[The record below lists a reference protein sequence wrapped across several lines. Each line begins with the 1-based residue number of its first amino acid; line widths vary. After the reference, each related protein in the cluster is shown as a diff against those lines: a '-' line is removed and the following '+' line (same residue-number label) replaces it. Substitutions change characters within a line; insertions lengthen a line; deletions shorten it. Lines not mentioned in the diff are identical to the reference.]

1 MDNVSNRVAS
11 LSPEE
16 RSSLVMRLKRKARN
30 AERVVDQTIRRREQK
45 IAAPLS
51 LAQQRLWFLH
61 QLDPGNDPYFL
72 PFYYRLDG
80 PLDVAALE
88 RGLNEVIRRHEILRT
103 VFREKDSKVVQS
115 VLPSFDLAL
124 PKFDLSQLSQTQAD
138 QESQCLIDAE
148 AARPFNL
155 EQGPLLRAMLLKRSD
170 EEHGLSLIIHHI
182 VMDGWSM
189 DIFMGELIVLYE
201 AFSANEPSPLA
212 DLPLQ
217 YVDFAAWQREWIT
230 GGVLEA
236 QLAYWKKQLSGDLP
250 MLEVPTDHPRPLR
263 MTYRGADGDFDL
275 SQDLM
280 ERLNELGHREGA
292 TLYMTLMAA
301 LLSLL
306 HRYTGQ
312 EDIILGTAIA
322 GRNHAEIEKLIG
334 FFINTLVLRTD
345 LSGNPKFSE
354 LLGRVREVAL
364 GAYEH
369 QDVPFEKLVEELQ
382 PERDLSRQ
390 PFFQVMVNFQNAPAE
405 TPASRGLKI
414 TPQNVGNQT
423 RFDLELHL
431 WVDSEGLLG
440 NLIYNTDLFEQSTIA
455 RMLRHFETLL
465 EGVAANPE
473 ARLSELPLLT
483 KEEQEQFREWNQTS
497 SEYERDQCVQQLV
510 EMQAARQPDAVAVT
524 YGAEQISYGEL
535 NTRANQLAHYL
546 RRREIGQGARVGV
559 LVDRSVELI
568 VALLGILKAGGT
580 YVPLDGGYP
589 AQRLRFMLEDA
600 GVALLLTK
608 RGQPE
613 VLAEGVA
620 TEVVYLDQGWDQ
632 FGSESPENP
641 NVVTRAGDLAYVMY
655 TSGSTG
661 QPKGVG
667 ITHRAINRLVRN
679 TNYVQLEESD
689 RIAQVSNVSFDAATF
704 EIWGALLHGAQLVGI
719 EKETMLSPAE
729 FKRAIAEQ
737 HISAMFLT
745 TALFN
750 QIAQSLPDSFAPVRY
765 LLVGGEACDVQ
776 SMRRVLEAGKPRH
789 LLNAYGPTEST
800 TFATSCEVK
809 DVEPTA
815 RTIPIG
821 KALSNTE
828 VWVLDQHMQFAPV
841 GVTGELYIGGDGLAR
856 DYLRR
861 PELTAEKF
869 VPHPYSA
876 EPGAR
881 LYRTGDL
888 VRYLSDGNIE
898 FLKRM
903 DQQVKIRGFRIE
915 LGEIEAALQDH
926 PAVRES
932 IVIVRE
938 EIPGDRQLVA
948 YVVRDPYFQS
958 TTGPTAA
965 YNQATDHTPN
975 WQMIFND
982 LIYKQLPPQ
991 PGETSEFIGWNSSYT
1006 GLPIS
1011 SEEMYAWLDDTLAP
1025 IRAARPQHVLEIGC
1039 GTGLLLSRL
1048 APQSTRYWATDI
1060 SQVALDYVGRR
1071 VDTAG
1076 DKLAGVSLLHR
1087 AADDFTGIESKSFDA
1102 VILNSTI
1109 QYFPDIEY
1117 LQRVLEGAVAAVSSG
1132 GFIFVGDARSLPL
1145 LEAFH
1150 ASVQLLKADP
1160 ALSVAQ
1166 LRRRVQLQIAQE
1178 NELLIHP
1185 AFFFSLKQHLPR
1197 FSRIEVRPKRGCYH
1211 NELTRFRYQV
1221 MIHIGEDAP
1230 ASAISHSSLS
1240 WIDCQEEGFTV
1251 DRLRQLLVTQQP
1263 ETLGLANVPN
1273 ARLSFEREV
1282 LRRLAREQG
1291 ERTVGELKT
1300 AIDLSL
1306 EAGIDCGVDPEDL
1319 HALSSDV
1326 PYAVSISWARH
1337 QDDGSFDVLFQRIQD
1352 GKARPVL
1359 GQFVPFPEPAVS
1371 GQRWHD
1377 YTNHPLR
1384 ETFVQQLVPQ
1394 LRNWLRARLPAYMT
1408 PANFVVLDELPLNA
1422 NGKVDRRA
1430 LPEPDAAKYV
1440 AEETFIAPRTREEK
1454 TIAEIWAEVLDG
1466 RPISAEANF
1475 FDLGGHSLLATR
1487 VISRIREKCG
1497 VELPLRLLF
1506 DSPTVAALAHHLAA
1520 LQPSQTEASRIAE
1533 MLETLASLSEDETKT
1548 LLKQSHKEAQKGH
1561 RLSRTNTDSSLK
1573 F

>member
-1 MDNVSNRVAS
+1 MVLLWSTDPIQVRFLLLRAKPQAQKGTKNTNMDNVSSRVAS
-11 LSPEE
+11 LSPDE

-30 AERVVDQTIRRREQK
+30 AERVVDQTIRRRENR
-45 IAAPLS
+45 IDAPLS

-61 QLDPGNDPYFL
+61 QLDPGNDPYYL
-72 PFYYRLDG
+72 PFYYRLTG

-103 VFREKDSKVVQS
+103 VFRERDSKVVQS

-124 PKFDLSQLSQTQAD
+124 PKFDLSQLSKTQAD
-138 QESQCLIDAE
+138 QEAQCLVDAE

-155 EQGPLLRAMLLKRSD
+155 EQGPLLRAMLLRKSD

-182 VMDGWSM
+182 VMDGWSI
-189 DIFMGELIVLYE
+189 DIFMGELIVLYG

-217 YVDFAAWQREWIT
+217 YADFAAWQREWIT
-230 GGVLEA
+230 GGVLEE

-275 SQDLM
+275 TQDLI

-292 TLYMTLMAA
+292 TLFMTLMAA

-345 LSGNPKFSE
+345 LSGNPSFRE

-405 TPASRGLKI
+405 TPVSRGLKI
-414 TPQNVGNQT
+414 TPKNVGNQT

-465 EGVAANPE
+465 EGIAANPE

-510 EMQAARQPDAVAVT
+510 EMAVARQPEAVAVS
-524 YGAEQISYGEL
+524 YGAKQINYREL

-546 RRREIGQGARVGV
+546 RRRGIGPDARVGV
-559 LVDRSVELI
+559 LVDRSVELN

-600 GVALLLTK
+600 EVGLLLTQH
-608 RGQPE
+608 GQQE
-613 VLAEGVA
+613 VVTEGEA
-620 TEVVYLDQGWDQ
+620 TEVVYLDEEWEQ
-632 FGSESPENP
+632 FKSESRENP
-641 NVVTRAGDLAYVMY
+641 AVVTKAENLAYVMY

-667 ITHRAINRLVRN
+667 VTHRAINRLVRN

-689 RIAQVSNVSFDAATF
+689 RVAQVSNVSFDAATF

-729 FKRAIAEQ
+729 FKRAIAKQ

-750 QIAQSLPDSFAPVRY
+750 QIAQSLPETFAPLRY
-765 LLVGGEACDVQ
+765 LLFGGEACDPQ
-776 SMRRVLEAGKPRH
+776 SVRRVLELGKPRH
-789 LLNAYGPTEST
+789 LLHVYGPTENT
-800 TFATSCEVK
+800 TFTTWYEVR
-809 DVEPTA
+809 DVEASA

-821 KALSNTE
+821 QALSNTE
-828 VWVLDQHMQFAPV
+828 IWVLDQHMQLAPV

-856 DYLRR
+856 DYFRR

-888 VRYLSDGNIE
+888 VRYLSDGNVE

-915 LGEIEAALQDH
+915 LGEIEATLQDH

-938 EIPGDRQLVA
+938 VIPGDRHLVA
-948 YVVRDPYFQS
+948 YVV
-958 TTGPTAA
+958 
-965 YNQATDHTPN
+965 
-975 WQMIFND
+975 
-982 LIYKQLPPQ
+982 
-991 PGETSEFIGWNSSYT
+991 
-1006 GLPIS
+1006 
-1011 SEEMYAWLDDTLAP
+1011 
-1025 IRAARPQHVLEIGC
+1025 
-1039 GTGLLLSRL
+1039 
-1048 APQSTRYWATDI
+1048 
-1060 SQVALDYVGRR
+1060 
-1071 VDTAG
+1071 
-1076 DKLAGVSLLHR
+1076 
-1087 AADDFTGIESKSFDA
+1087 
-1102 VILNSTI
+1102 
-1109 QYFPDIEY
+1109 
-1117 LQRVLEGAVAAVSSG
+1117 
-1132 GFIFVGDARSLPL
+1132 
-1145 LEAFH
+1145 
-1150 ASVQLLKADP
+1150 
-1160 ALSVAQ
+1160 
-1166 LRRRVQLQIAQE
+1166 
-1178 NELLIHP
+1178 
-1185 AFFFSLKQHLPR
+1185 
-1197 FSRIEVRPKRGCYH
+1197 
-1211 NELTRFRYQV
+1211 
-1221 MIHIGEDAP
+1221 
-1230 ASAISHSSLS
+1230 
-1240 WIDCQEEGFTV
+1240 
-1251 DRLRQLLVTQQP
+1251 
-1263 ETLGLANVPN
+1263 
-1273 ARLSFEREV
+1273 
-1282 LRRLAREQG
+1282 
-1291 ERTVGELKT
+1291 
-1300 AIDLSL
+1300 
-1306 EAGIDCGVDPEDL
+1306 
-1319 HALSSDV
+1319 
-1326 PYAVSISWARH
+1326 
-1337 QDDGSFDVLFQRIQD
+1337 
-1352 GKARPVL
+1352 
-1359 GQFVPFPEPAVS
+1359 PEPAVS
-1371 GQRWHD
+1371 GQRWNN
-1377 YTNHPLR
+1377 YANNPLC
-1384 ETFVQQLVPQ
+1384 ETFVHQLVLQ
-1394 LRNWLRARLPAYMT
+1394 LRNWLRARLPAYVT

-1466 RPISAEANF
+1466 RPISVEANF

-1506 DSPTVAALAHHLAA
+1506 DSPTVAALASHLAA
-1520 LQPSQTEASRIAE
+1520 VQPSQTDASRIAE
-1533 MLETLASLSEDETKT
+1533 MLETLASLSEDETKV
-1548 LLKQSHKEAQKGH
+1548 LLDGES
-1561 RLSRTNTDSSLK
+1561 
-1573 F
+1573 

>member
-1 MDNVSNRVAS
+1 MVLLWSTDPIQVRFLLLRAKPQAQKGTKNTNMDNVSSRVAS
-11 LSPEE
+11 LSPDE

-30 AERVVDQTIRRREQK
+30 AERVVDQTIRRRENR
-45 IAAPLS
+45 IDAPLS

-61 QLDPGNDPYFL
+61 QLDPGNDPYYL
-72 PFYYRLDG
+72 PFYYRLTG

-103 VFREKDSKVVQS
+103 VFRERDSKVVQS

-124 PKFDLSQLSQTQAD
+124 PKFDLSQLSKTQAD
-138 QESQCLIDAE
+138 QEAQCLVDAE

-155 EQGPLLRAMLLKRSD
+155 EQGPLLRAMLLRKSD

-182 VMDGWSM
+182 VMDGWSI
-189 DIFMGELIVLYE
+189 DIFMGELIVLYG

-217 YVDFAAWQREWIT
+217 YADFAAWQREWIT
-230 GGVLEA
+230 GGVLEE

-275 SQDLM
+275 TQDLI

-292 TLYMTLMAA
+292 TLFMTLMAA

-345 LSGNPKFSE
+345 LSGNPSFRE

-405 TPASRGLKI
+405 TPVSRGLKI
-414 TPQNVGNQT
+414 TPKNVGNQT

-431 WVDSEGLLG
+431 WVDPEGLLG

-465 EGVAANPE
+465 EGIAANPE

-510 EMQAARQPDAVAVT
+510 EMAVARQPEAVAVS
-524 YGAEQISYGEL
+524 YGAKQINYREL

-546 RRREIGQGARVGV
+546 RRRGIGPDARVGV
-559 LVDRSVELI
+559 LVDRSVELN

-600 GVALLLTK
+600 EVGLLLTQH
-608 RGQPE
+608 GQQE
-613 VLAEGVA
+613 VVTEGEA
-620 TEVVYLDQGWDQ
+620 TEVVYLDEEWEQ
-632 FGSESPENP
+632 FKSESRENP
-641 NVVTRAGDLAYVMY
+641 AVVTKAENLAYVMY

-667 ITHRAINRLVRN
+667 VTHRAINRLVRN

-689 RIAQVSNVSFDAATF
+689 RVAQVSNVSFDAATF

-729 FKRAIAEQ
+729 FKRAIAKQ

-750 QIAQSLPDSFAPVRY
+750 QIAQSLPETFAPLRY
-765 LLVGGEACDVQ
+765 LLFGGEACDPQ
-776 SMRRVLEAGKPRH
+776 SVRRVLELGKPRH
-789 LLNAYGPTEST
+789 LLHVYGPTENT
-800 TFATSCEVK
+800 TFTTWYEVR
-809 DVEPTA
+809 DVEASA

-821 KALSNTE
+821 QALSNTE
-828 VWVLDQHMQFAPV
+828 IWVLDQHMQLAPV

-856 DYLRR
+856 DYFRR

-888 VRYLSDGNIE
+888 VRYLSDGNVE

-915 LGEIEAALQDH
+915 LGEIEATLQDH

-938 EIPGDRQLVA
+938 VIPGDRHLVA
-948 YVVRDPYFQS
+948 YVV
-958 TTGPTAA
+958 
-965 YNQATDHTPN
+965 
-975 WQMIFND
+975 
-982 LIYKQLPPQ
+982 
-991 PGETSEFIGWNSSYT
+991 
-1006 GLPIS
+1006 
-1011 SEEMYAWLDDTLAP
+1011 
-1025 IRAARPQHVLEIGC
+1025 
-1039 GTGLLLSRL
+1039 
-1048 APQSTRYWATDI
+1048 
-1060 SQVALDYVGRR
+1060 
-1071 VDTAG
+1071 
-1076 DKLAGVSLLHR
+1076 
-1087 AADDFTGIESKSFDA
+1087 
-1102 VILNSTI
+1102 
-1109 QYFPDIEY
+1109 
-1117 LQRVLEGAVAAVSSG
+1117 
-1132 GFIFVGDARSLPL
+1132 
-1145 LEAFH
+1145 
-1150 ASVQLLKADP
+1150 
-1160 ALSVAQ
+1160 
-1166 LRRRVQLQIAQE
+1166 
-1178 NELLIHP
+1178 
-1185 AFFFSLKQHLPR
+1185 
-1197 FSRIEVRPKRGCYH
+1197 
-1211 NELTRFRYQV
+1211 
-1221 MIHIGEDAP
+1221 
-1230 ASAISHSSLS
+1230 
-1240 WIDCQEEGFTV
+1240 
-1251 DRLRQLLVTQQP
+1251 
-1263 ETLGLANVPN
+1263 
-1273 ARLSFEREV
+1273 
-1282 LRRLAREQG
+1282 
-1291 ERTVGELKT
+1291 
-1300 AIDLSL
+1300 
-1306 EAGIDCGVDPEDL
+1306 
-1319 HALSSDV
+1319 
-1326 PYAVSISWARH
+1326 
-1337 QDDGSFDVLFQRIQD
+1337 
-1352 GKARPVL
+1352 
-1359 GQFVPFPEPAVS
+1359 PEPAVS
-1371 GQRWHD
+1371 GQRWNN
-1377 YTNHPLR
+1377 YANNPLC
-1384 ETFVQQLVPQ
+1384 ETFVHQLVLQ
-1394 LRNWLRARLPAYMT
+1394 LRNWLRARLPAYVT

-1466 RPISAEANF
+1466 RPISVEANF

-1506 DSPTVAALAHHLAA
+1506 DSPTVAALASHLAA
-1520 LQPSQTEASRIAE
+1520 VQPSQTDASRIAE
-1533 MLETLASLSEDETKT
+1533 MLETLASLSEDETKV
-1548 LLKQSHKEAQKGH
+1548 LLDGAS
-1561 RLSRTNTDSSLK
+1561 
-1573 F
+1573 

>member
-1 MDNVSNRVAS
+1 MDNVSSRVAS

-30 AERVVDQTIRRREQK
+30 TVRVVDQTIRRRENRTD
-45 IAAPLS
+45 APLS

-61 QLDPGNDPYFL
+61 QLDPANDPYYL
-72 PFYYRLDG
+72 PFYYQLTG
-80 PLDVAALE
+80 PLNVAALG

-103 VFREKDSKVVQS
+103 VFTERDSKVVQS
-115 VLPSFDLAL
+115 ILASFDLAL
-124 PKFDLSQLSQTQAD
+124 PMFDLSQLSRTQAD
-138 QESQCLIDAE
+138 QEVQCLIDAE

-155 EQGPLLRAMLLKRSD
+155 EHGPLLRAILLRRSD

-182 VMDGWSM
+182 VMDGWSI
-189 DIFMGELIVLYE
+189 DIFMDELIVLYE
-201 AFSANEPSPLA
+201 AFSANQPSPLP

-217 YVDFAAWQREWIT
+217 YADFAAWQREWIT
-230 GGVLEA
+230 GGVLED

-250 MLEVPTDHPRPLR
+250 MLEVPTDHPRPQRL
-263 MTYRGADGDFDL
+263 TYRGADGDFTLTPDL
-275 SQDLM
+275 V
-280 ERLNELGHREGA
+280 ERLNELGHSEGA
-292 TLYMTLMAA
+292 TLFMTLMAA
-301 LLSLL
+301 LLILL

-312 EDIILGTAIA
+312 EDIILGTAVA

-334 FFINTLVLRTD
+334 FFVNTLVLRTD
-345 LSGNPKFSE
+345 LSGNPTFRE

-369 QDVPFEKLVEELQ
+369 PDVPFEKLVEELQ
-382 PERDLSRQ
+382 PERDLSRH

-414 TPQNVGNQT
+414 TPLDIGNQT

-431 WVDSEGLLG
+431 WAEPDGLLG
-440 NLIYNTDLFEQSTIA
+440 NFIYNTDLFEQSTIA

-465 EGVAANPE
+465 QGIAANPE

-483 KEEQEQFREWNQTS
+483 NDEQEQLREWNQTS
-497 SEYERDQCVQQLV
+497 SEYERDKCVQQLV
-510 EMQAARQPDAVAVT
+510 EMTVARQPEAMAIS
-524 YGAEQISYGEL
+524 YGAEQISYREL
-535 NTRANQLAHYL
+535 NTRSNQLAHYL
-546 RRREIGQGARVGV
+546 RKRGVGPDVRVGV
-559 LVDRSVELI
+559 LLERSVELV
-568 VALLGILKAGGT
+568 VALLGVLKAGGA

-600 GVALLLTK
+600 GVSLLLTT

-613 VLAEGVA
+613 VLTDGK
-620 TEVVYLDQGWDQ
+620 VVYLDQGWEQ
-632 FGSESPENP
+632 FASESHENP
-641 NVVTRAGDLAYVMY
+641 DVVTRAEDLAYVMY

-667 ITHRAINRLVRN
+667 VTHRAINRLVRN
-679 TNYVQLEESD
+679 TNYVQLEKTD

-704 EIWGALLHGAQLVGI
+704 EIWGALQNGAQLVGI
-719 EKETMLSPAE
+719 DKETMLSPAE
-729 FKRAIAEQ
+729 FKRALANQ

-750 QIAQSLPDSFAPVRY
+750 QIAQSLPETFAPLRY
-765 LLVGGEACDVQ
+765 LLFGGEASDPQ
-776 SMRRVLEAGKPRH
+776 SVRRVLELGKPRH
-789 LLNAYGPTEST
+789 LLHVYGPTEST
-800 TFATSCEVK
+800 TFTTWYEVK
-809 DVEPTA
+809 EVEASA

-821 KALSNTE
+821 QALSNTK
-828 VWVLDQHMQFAPV
+828 VWVLDRRMQLAPV
-841 GVTGELYIGGDGLAR
+841 GITGELYIGGDGLAR

-915 LGEIEAALQDH
+915 PGEIEAALQEH
-926 PAVRES
+926 PAVRDS

-938 EIPGDRQLVA
+938 EIPGDRHLVA
-948 YVVRDPYFQS
+948 YVVRDPGFES
-958 TTGPTAA
+958 TEQTIACSH
-965 YNQATDHTPN
+965 ATDHRPN

-982 LIYKQLPPQ
+982 LIYKQIPP
-991 PGETSEFIGWNSSYT
+991 GHDDTSEFVGWNSSYT
-1006 GLPIS
+1006 GVPIS
-1011 SEEMYAWLDDTLAP
+1011 SEEMHAWLDDTLEP

-1048 APQSTRYWATDI
+1048 APQCARYWATDI
-1060 SQVALDYVGRR
+1060 SQVALDYVDRR
-1071 VDTAG
+1071 VDNAG
-1076 DKLAGVSLLHR
+1076 DELAGVSLLHR
-1087 AADDFTGIESKSFDA
+1087 AADDFTGIESQSLDA
-1102 VILNSTI
+1102 VILNSII
-1109 QYFPDIEY
+1109 QYFPDIDY
-1117 LQRVLEGAVAAVSSG
+1117 LRRVLEGAVAAVSSG
-1132 GFIFVGDARSLPL
+1132 GCIFVGDVRSLPL

-1150 ASVQLLKADP
+1150 ASVQVTKAEP
-1160 ALSVAQ
+1160 TISIAQ

-1178 NELLIHP
+1178 NELLVHP
-1185 AFFFSLKQHLPR
+1185 AFFFKLKRQLPQI
-1197 FSRIEVRPKRGCYH
+1197 SRIEIRPKRGCFH

-1221 MIHIGEDAP
+1221 MIHIGDAP
-1230 ASAISHSSLS
+1230 AAHSSLS
-1240 WIDCQEEGFTV
+1240 WTDWQEEGFTI

-1263 ETLGLANVPN
+1263 DVLGIANVPN
-1273 ARLSFEREV
+1273 ARLSFETEL
-1282 LRRLAREQG
+1282 LRMLLSEKG
-1291 ERTVGELKT
+1291 ERTVGELKS

-1306 EAGIDCGVDPEDL
+1306 ETGLDYGIDPEDL

-1337 QDDGSFDVLFQRIQD
+1337 QLDGSFDVIFQRIHE
-1352 GKARPVL
+1352 ARL
-1359 GQFVPFPEPAVS
+1359 AMDQAALFREPAVS
-1371 GQRWHD
+1371 GERWED
-1377 YTNHPLR
+1377 YANNPRR
-1384 ETFVQQLVPQ
+1384 ETFAQQLVPQ

-1408 PANFVVLDELPLNA
+1408 PSSFVVLDELPLNA
-1422 NGKVDRRA
+1422 NGKIDRRA
-1430 LPEPDAAKYV
+1430 LPEPDAAQYV

-1487 VISRIREKCG
+1487 VVSRIREKCG

-1506 DSPTVAALAHHLAA
+1506 DSPTVAALATHLATV
-1520 LQPSQTEASRIAE
+1520 QPSQTDTDRIAE

-1548 LLKQSHKEAQKGH
+1548 LLKQSHQEAQ
-1561 RLSRTNTDSSLK
+1561 NI
-1573 F
+1573 

>member
-1 MDNVSNRVAS
+1 MDNVSSRVAS
-11 LSPEE
+11 LSPDE
-16 RSSLVMRLKRKARN
+16 RSSLVMRLKRKARG
-30 AERVVDQTIRRREQK
+30 AERVVDQTIRRRENRTD
-45 IAAPLS
+45 APLS

-61 QLDPGNDPYFL
+61 QLDPGNDPYYL
-72 PFYYRLDG
+72 PFYYQLTG
-80 PLDVAALE
+80 PLNVAALE

-103 VFREKDSKVVQS
+103 VFTERDSRVGQS

-124 PKFDLSQLSQTQAD
+124 PMFDLSQLSRTQAD
-138 QESQCLIDAE
+138 QEVQCLIDAE

-182 VMDGWSM
+182 VMDGWSI

-201 AFSANEPSPLA
+201 AFSAHQPSPLP

-217 YVDFAAWQREWIT
+217 YADFAAWQREWIT
-230 GGVLEA
+230 GGVLED

-250 MLEVPTDHPRPLR
+250 MLEVPTDHPRPQRL
-263 MTYRGADGDFDL
+263 TYRGADGDFVLTPDL
-275 SQDLM
+275 V
-280 ERLNELGHREGA
+280 ERLNELGHSEGA
-292 TLYMTLMAA
+292 TLFMTLMAA
-301 LLSLL
+301 LLTLL

-312 EDIILGTAIA
+312 EDIILGTAVA

-345 LSGNPKFSE
+345 LSGNPTFRE

-369 QDVPFEKLVEELQ
+369 PDVPFEKLVEELQ
-382 PERDLSRQ
+382 PERDLSRH

-414 TPQNVGNQT
+414 TPLDIGNQT

-431 WVDSEGLLG
+431 WAEPDGLLG
-440 NLIYNTDLFEQSTIA
+440 NFMYNTDLFEQSTIA

-465 EGVAANPE
+465 AGIAANPE
-473 ARLSELPLLT
+473 TRLSELPVLT
-483 KEEQEQFREWNQTS
+483 KEEQEQLREWNQTS
-497 SEYERDQCVQQLV
+497 SEYERDRCVQQLV
-510 EMQAARQPDAVAVT
+510 EMTVARQPEMIPIS
-524 YGAEQISYGEL
+524 YGAEQISYREL

-546 RRREIGQGARVGV
+546 RRRGIGPDARVGV

-568 VALLGILKAGGT
+568 VAMLGILKAGGA

-600 GVALLLTK
+600 GVTLLLTM

-613 VLAEGVA
+613 VLTEG
-620 TEVVYLDQGWDQ
+620 EVVYLDQGWNQ
-632 FGSESPENP
+632 FSSESEENP
-641 NVVTRAGDLAYVMY
+641 SVVTRAEDLAYVMY

-661 QPKGVG
+661 HPKGVG
-667 ITHRAINRLVRN
+667 VTHRAINRLVRN
-679 TNYVQLEESD
+679 TNYVQLEKSD

-704 EIWGALLHGAQLVGI
+704 EIWGALVNGAQLVGI
-719 EKETMLSPAE
+719 DKETMLSPAE
-729 FKRAIAEQ
+729 FKHALASQ

-750 QIAQSLPDSFAPVRY
+750 QIAQSLPETFSPLRY
-765 LLVGGEACDVQ
+765 LLFGGEACDPPSV
-776 SMRRVLEAGKPRH
+776 RRVLELGKPRH
-789 LLNAYGPTEST
+789 LLHVYGPTEST
-800 TFATSCEVK
+800 TFTTWYDVK
-809 DVEPTA
+809 DVEANA

-821 KALSNTE
+821 QALSNTE
-828 VWVLDQHMQFAPV
+828 VWVLDRHMQPAPV
-841 GVTGELYIGGDGLAR
+841 GVTGELFIGGDGLAR

-861 PELTAEKF
+861 PDLTAEKF
-869 VPHPYSA
+869 VPHPHSA

-915 LGEIEAALQDH
+915 PGEIEAALQEH

-932 IVIVRE
+932 LVIVRE
-938 EIPGDRQLVA
+938 ETPGDRHLVA
-948 YVVRDPYFQS
+948 YVVRDPGYS
-958 TTGPTAA
+958 
-965 YNQATDHTPN
+965 QATDHTPT

-982 LIYKQLPPQ
+982 LIYKQPTQQ

-1011 SEEMYAWLDDTLAP
+1011 SEEMHAWLDDTLEP

-1048 APQSTRYWATDI
+1048 APQCPRYWATDI

-1071 VDTAG
+1071 VNAAG
-1076 DKLAGVSLLHR
+1076 DELAGVSLLHR
-1087 AADDFTGIESKSFDA
+1087 AADDFTGIESESFDA
-1102 VILNSTI
+1102 VILNSII

-1117 LQRVLEGAVAAVSSG
+1117 LRRVLEGAVAVVPPG
-1132 GFIFVGDARSLPL
+1132 GCIFVGDVRSLPL

-1150 ASVQLLKADP
+1150 ASVQVAKADA

-1166 LRRRVQLQIAQE
+1166 LRRRVQSQIAQE

-1185 AFFFSLKQHLPR
+1185 AFFFDLKRELPQIT
-1197 FSRIEVRPKRGCYH
+1197 RIEIRSKRGSYH

-1221 MIHIGEDAP
+1221 MIHIGE
-1230 ASAISHSSLS
+1230 SAFHSSLS
-1240 WIDCQEEGFTV
+1240 WIDWQEERFTL

-1263 ETLGLANVPN
+1263 EVLGMVNVPN
-1273 ARLSFEREV
+1273 ARLSF
-1282 LRRLAREQG
+1282 ARELLRILATENG
-1291 ERTVGELKT
+1291 ERTVGELKS
-1300 AIDLSL
+1300 AVDLSL
-1306 EAGIDCGVDPEDL
+1306 EAGTNRGIDPEDL
-1319 HALSSDV
+1319 HALSLEL
-1326 PYAVSISWARH
+1326 PYALSISWARH
-1337 QDDGSFDVLFQRIQD
+1337 QDDGSFDVLFQRTQE
-1352 GKARPVL
+1352 GKARQLVS
-1359 GQFVPFPEPAVS
+1359 FPEPAVN
-1371 GQRWHD
+1371 GQRWND
-1377 YTNHPLR
+1377 YANNPLR
-1384 ETFVQQLVPQ
+1384 ETFAQQLVPE

-1408 PANFVVLDELPLNA
+1408 PASFVVLDELPLNA

-1430 LPEPDAAKYV
+1430 LPEPDAVTYV

-1454 TIAEIWAEVLDG
+1454 AIAEIWAEVLDG
-1466 RPISAEANF
+1466 RPISVEANF

-1487 VISRIREKCG
+1487 VVSRIREKCG
-1497 VELPLRLLF
+1497 VELPLRFLF
-1506 DSPTVAALAHHLAA
+1506 DSPTVAALASHLAA
-1520 LQPSQTEASRIAE
+1520 MQPSQTDTSRIAE

-1548 LLKQSHKEAQKGH
+1548 LLKQ
-1561 RLSRTNTDSSLK
+1561 
-1573 F
+1573 